1 MVSDINQEGLI
12 DRLPLWARPYALL
25 ARLDRPIG
33 IWLLLLPGW
42 WAIMLASGG
51 LFAMTLHDWWIFILF
66 GVGAIVMR
74 AAGCVINDLWDR
86 DLDAQ
91 VERTRQ
97 RPLAAG
103 MLSPRQAMIFLV
115 GLLVVGCVILIQ
127 MNFVTVLLGVISLPL
142 VIAYPLMKR
151 FTWWPQAFLG
161 LTFNFG
167 VLMGWSAITEI
178 VGFSGLLLYA
188 GAILWTLGYD
198 TIYAHQDME
207 DDALAGIKSTA
218 LKFGEASKKYVAAF
232 FAAAWVLIAAAGITG
247 APHSFVFLF
256 LLPAA
261 VHMGWQLW
269 QWHRDDTASALRVFK
284 SNRDFGLI
292 VLAAFALS

>member
-25 ARLDRPIG
+25 GRLDRPIG

-51 LFAMTLHDWWIFILF
+51 LFAMTLRDWWIFILF

-74 AAGCVINDLWDR
+74 AAGCVVNDLWDR

-97 RPLAAG
+97 RPLASG
-103 MLSPRQAMIFLV
+103 MLSPRQAVIFLI
-115 GLLVVGCVILIQ
+115 GLLLVGCVILIQ

-167 VLMGWSAITEI
+167 VLMGWSATTEI
-178 VGFSGLLLYA
+178 VGFPALLLYA

-218 LKFGEASKKYVAAF
+218 LKFGDASKKYVAAF

-269 QWHRDDTASALRVFK
+269 KWHLGDKASALRVFR
-284 SNRDFGLI
+284 SNRDFGWI
-292 VLAAFALS
+292 VLVAFMLS